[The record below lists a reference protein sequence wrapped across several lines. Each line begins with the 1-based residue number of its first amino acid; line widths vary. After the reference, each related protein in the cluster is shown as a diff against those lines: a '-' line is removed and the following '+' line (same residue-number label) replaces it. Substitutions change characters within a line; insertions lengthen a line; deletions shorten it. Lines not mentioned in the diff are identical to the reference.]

1 MGCSCNSNQ
10 EEKKP
15 ILTEEEHMIPEVYHY
30 DIRKKYSFMRIVNH
44 GAFGQVKLYQDKI
57 YKQALFAIKTI
68 PKENLT
74 PKMLTNLKNEI
85 EILSQLD
92 HPNIVNYYCTI
103 ETYSNFNI
111 LMEYVSEKSLHY
123 LLLKEREKVTI
134 EEYRLIIY
142 QILSALCYI
151 HNKGIVHRDI
161 KPENILLYENFGLK
175 IIDFGLGVFKNK
187 SNDVVLAGTPSYMSP
202 EAFEGTIQRR
212 IDIWSVGIIYYLYC
226 FGRYPFQTDSEKEL
240 YYKIKNEEIDYET
253 GRLNNV
259 TDDDIDLMKKM
270 LEVNYDKRITANSAI
285 RHDVFG
291 SINHHFFVN
300 DSIDRYVDE
309 FFSIKTVK
317 LMEKYVKSSI
327 IKKLFVYMYIWLSSF
342 KKRSYYKKMFVA
354 IDNYYNYS
362 GYLKSRE
369 VFEEFKGR
377 GIVNEENGK
386 VFSFLDLNH
395 SNKAKDLYKKEDY
408 MIEKS
413 TNGEGMK
420 GLHRSASSK
429 SLKYKDWGII
439 SYSTFLSIFYIDEIY
454 ELKDNDEIFKYLF
467 SYFCD
472 RPLCDNPK
480 NEIIDIKGNIKPGP
494 KLVYD
499 FPDSMTKATFMRFC
513 YKHNLPIKDTEDDI
527 NKFFDIH
534 PHPIFYDE
542 FKNLI
547 LNDDE
552 NNNYYDIN
560 NEIINNII
568 NLNNDNGND
577 NQIENED
584 GFESEI
590 EIINYE

>member
-1 MGCSCNSNQ
+1 MGCSCNPKQ
-10 EEKKP
+10 EDNKP
-15 ILTEEEHMIPEVYHY
+15 ITIEEEHMIPEVYHY
-30 DIRKKYSFMRIVNH
+30 DIRKRFSFMKIVNH

-57 YKQALFAIKTI
+57 YKEAQFAIKTI
-68 PKENLT
+68 PKEKLT
-74 PKMLTNLKNEI
+74 TKILTNLKNEI

-111 LMEYVSEKSLHY
+111 LMEFVSEKSLY
-123 LLLKEREKVTI
+123 QVLLKEREKVKI

-142 QILSALCYI
+142 QLLSALCYI

-161 KPENILLYENFGLK
+161 KPENILLYENYGLK
-175 IIDFGLGVFKNK
+175 IIDFGLGVFKDK
-187 SNDVVLAGTPSYMSP
+187 TNDIVFAGTPSYMSP
-202 EAFEGTIQRR
+202 EAFEGKIKKRS
-212 IDIWSVGIIYYLYC
+212 DIWAVGIIYYIFC
-226 FGRYPFQTDSEKEL
+226 FGKFPYKTDNEKEL
-240 YYKIKNEEIDYET
+240 YHKIKNEEIDFET

-259 TDDDIDLMKKM
+259 TDEDIDLIKKM
-270 LEVNYDKRITANSAI
+270 LEINCDKRITANSAI

-291 SINHHFFVN
+291 SINHNFFG
-300 DSIDRYVDE
+300 DESIDRYVDE
-309 FFSIKTVK
+309 FFSIKTIE

-327 IKKLFVYMYIWLSSF
+327 IKKCFVYMYIWLSSF

-354 IDNYYNYS
+354 MDNYYNYS

-369 VFEEFKGR
+369 VFEEFTGR
-377 GIVNEENGK
+377 EIINEENGK

-395 SNKAKDLYKKEDY
+395 SNKAKTLYKKEDY
-408 MIEKS
+408 MNEKS

-439 SYSTFLSIFYIDEIY
+439 SYSTFLSIFYIDEISQL
-454 ELKDNDEIFKYLF
+454 ENNDEIFRYLF

-480 NEIIDIKGNIKPGP
+480 NEIIDLNGNIKPAP
-494 KLVYD
+494 KLIYD
-499 FPDSMTKATFMRFC
+499 FPDSMTKITFMRFC
-513 YKHNLPIKDTEDDI
+513 YKHNLPFKDTEDDI
-527 NKFFDIH
+527 NKFFDNH

-547 LNDDE
+547 LNDDD
-552 NNNYYDIN
+552 NNNYYD
-560 NEIINNII
+560 
-568 NLNNDNGND
+568 NNDNNI
-577 NQIENED
+577 NNNIQNENENEIEIENEN
-584 GFESEI
+584 EI
-590 EIINYE
+590 EIINY